1 MDKQNNDKP
10 IYIQM
15 NDNKLIKE
23 ENLTIKIRELQKDI
37 FEEVVIQCNQTDL
50 INDLIQKDV
59 KHFSKQNIINL
70 ADKDVVEW
78 RLVSPRIYT
87 DLKKRK
93 EVILRNDYGTWW
105 GRTKLGL
112 IRQDEVIQEIAKEWG
127 R

>member
-1 MDKQNNDKP
+1 
-10 IYIQM
+10 M

-37 FEEVVIQCNQTDL
+37 FEAVVIQCNQTDL